1 MYNPNSNIL
10 SEKSRDNNKD
20 IGIYKQEFLVW
31 STRCKPKNN

>member
-20 IGIYKQEFLVW
+20 ISIYKQEFLVW
-31 STRCKPKNN
+31 MQTKK